1 MNSSYASNID
11 PAAIALL
18 TKAIKSDA
26 AEVQTVIELATST
39 TYLGAGRLPG
49 VGSRRTEMAEST
61 AAMAESAA
69 AMDSARRVRIAGHK
83 QAAADRARLAAR
95 FNMPPR
101 ARHV

>member
-26 AEVQTVIELATST
+26 AEVQTVIELAA
-39 TYLGAGRLPG
+39 YLGAEAAGG
-49 VGSRRTEMAEST
+49 VAQDEMAEST